1 MIDEKNSDKES
12 FVPKLERDRCM
23 HKKCKSHLNNMAMLA
38 LDGAILLVS
47 VWAGNMMGYTYAFEG
62 VQGLI
67 LPSPIGLNNMNFAI
81 KLSFNKILKIM
92 KTLKNFRLMTQ
103 KVDPSELAI
112 IINKTDIIIMS
123 PNRGWSGPPHI

>member
-1 MIDEKNSDKES
+1 M
-12 FVPKLERDRCM
+12 R
-23 HKKCKSHLNNMAMLA
+23 KKCKSHLNNMAMLA

-47 VWAGNMMGYTYAFEG
+47 VWARNMMGYTYAFEEG

-92 KTLKNFRLMTQ
+92 KTLK
-103 KVDPSELAI
+103 
-112 IINKTDIIIMS
+112 KTSDL
-123 PNRGWSGPPHI
+123 

>member
-1 MIDEKNSDKES
+1 
-12 FVPKLERDRCM
+12 
-23 HKKCKSHLNNMAMLA
+23 MAMLA

-47 VWAGNMMGYTYAFEG
+47 VWAGNMMGYTYAFEEG

-67 LPSPIGLNNMNFAI
+67 LPSPIGLNSTNFAI
-81 KLSFNKILKIM
+81 KLSFNKILKIT

-112 IINKTDIIIMS
+112 IVNKTDIIIMP
-123 PNRGWSGPPHI
+123 PNRGWSRPPHI